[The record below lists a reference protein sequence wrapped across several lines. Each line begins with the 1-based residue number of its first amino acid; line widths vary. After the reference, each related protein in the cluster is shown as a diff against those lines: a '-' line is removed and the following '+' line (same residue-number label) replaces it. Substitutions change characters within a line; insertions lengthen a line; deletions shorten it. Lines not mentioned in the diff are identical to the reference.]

1 MDFMIENNQ
10 KLLKER
16 LKNET
21 LQVSFAKK
29 DGTERTMRCTLSANL
44 LPVSEEKTSTR
55 SVPTSSLAVF
65 DLDKQEWRSFRWD
78 SIIDVKLA

>member
-1 MDFMIENNQ
+1 MDFTTQSNQ
-10 KLLKER
+10 TLLKER

-21 LQVSFAKK
+21 LQVSFTKK
-29 DGTERTMRCTLSANL
+29 DGSERTMRCTLSATV

-65 DLDKQEWRSFRWD
+65 DVDKQEWRSFRWD